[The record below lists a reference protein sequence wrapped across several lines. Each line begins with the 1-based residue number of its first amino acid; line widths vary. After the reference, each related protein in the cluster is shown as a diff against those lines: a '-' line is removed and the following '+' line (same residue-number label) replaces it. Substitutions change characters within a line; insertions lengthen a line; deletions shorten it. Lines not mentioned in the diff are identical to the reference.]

1 MLDKEFKIL
10 LVEDNPGD
18 AELTIR
24 SLKKNNLGKGLV
36 HLENG
41 EEAIEYIF
49 AQGAFAERKIAD
61 APNVILM
68 DINMPKVSGLEV
80 LRKLKS
86 DERTKIIPV
95 IMLTASKDEPDIKE
109 CYSLGVNSYLVKP
122 VQYEEFVR
130 VVKELGL
137 YWQLLKQLPSK

>member
-1 MLDKEFKIL
+1 MLAGIFKIL

-24 SLKKNNLGKGLV
+24 SLKKHDLAEGLI

-41 EEAIEYIF
+41 AEAIEYLF
-49 AQGAFAERKIAD
+49 AQGAYAD
-61 APNVILM
+61 RNIMDSPQLILM
-68 DINMPKVSGLEV
+68 DINMPKVSGMEV

-86 DERTKIIPV
+86 DERTKMIPV
-95 IMLTASKDEPDIKE
+95 IMLTSSKEEPDIKE
-109 CYSLGVNSYLVKP
+109 CYSLGVNSYIVKP

-130 VVKELGL
+130 AVKELGL
-137 YWQLLKQLPSK
+137 YWLLLNQPPPK

>member
-41 EEAIEYIF
+41 EEAIQYIF
-49 AQGAFAERKIAD
+49 AQGAFAERNIAD

>member
-1 MLDKEFKIL
+1 MLSDKFKIL

-41 EEAIEYIF
+41 EEAIHYIF
-49 AQGAFAERKIAD
+49 AQGQFADRDILNL
-61 APNVILM
+61 PNVILM
-68 DINMPKVSGLEV
+68 DINMPKVSGMEV

-86 DERTKIIPV
+86 DERTKMIPV
-95 IMLTASKDEPDIKE
+95 IMLTASKDEPNIKE
-109 CYSLGVNSYLVKP
+109 CYSLGVNSYIVKP

-130 VVKELGL
+130 AVKELGL
-137 YWQLLKQLPSK
+137 YWMLLNQPPPN

>member
-1 MLDKEFKIL
+1 MLDEEFKIL

-18 AELTIR
+18 AELTMR
-24 SLKKNNLGKGLV
+24 SLKKHDLAKGLV
-36 HLENG
+36 HVENG
-41 EEAIEYIF
+41 EEAINYIF
-49 AQGAFAERKIAD
+49 AQGPFADRNIAD
-61 APNVILM
+61 PPNVILM
-68 DINMPKVSGLEV
+68 DINMPKVSGMEV

-86 DERTKIIPV
+86 DERTKMIPV

-109 CYSLGVNSYLVKP
+109 CYSLGVNSYIVKP

-130 VVKELGL
+130 AVKELGL

>member
-24 SLKKNNLGKGLV
+24 SLKKNNFGKGLV

-49 AQGAFAERKIAD
+49 AQGAFAERNIAD